1 MKEGKMQAR
10 ERVPGSRNKHRVLFY
25 GLSTCIWCKRT
36 RQFLEENDVAFDV
49 IYVDLLEGAERDA
62 AIEEV
67 RRWNP
72 STSFPTLIID
82 DERSIIGYRPREMK
96 EALEL

>member
-1 MKEGKMQAR
+1 MQAR
-10 ERVPGSRNKHRVLFY
+10 ESVPGSRNNHRVLFY

-72 STSFPTLIID
+72 ATSFPTLIID
-82 DERSIIGYRPREMK
+82 NERSIIGYRPREMK

>member
-10 ERVPGSRNKHRVLFY
+10 ESVPGSRNNHRVLFY

-72 STSFPTLIID
+72 ATSFPTLIID
-82 DERSIIGYRPREMK
+82 NERSIIGYRPREMK